1 MVLVTDFLTR
11 PRGAGLLLALA
22 WLTALAVAVGSSSPT
37 GRAAALL
44 GLAMVMVGVVW
55 GFRRSLWQRMAQ
67 LKRQQAQWQ
76 LEAGVFTHAREGIMI
91 TDPRGRIVDVNA
103 AFERLTG
110 YARDEVVGHS
120 PRLLDSGQH
129 PPAFFEHQ
137 WSELQKTGL
146 WQGEV
151 WDRHKG
157 GSLFATQQTISA
169 VRDTA
174 GRVTHFIS
182 LMSDI
187 TRLKDQER
195 RLEHTAHYDAL
206 TGLPNRVLL
215 ADRLRQALAL
225 APRRGLRVAVVYL
238 DLDGFK
244 AVNDQHGHEVGDRL
258 LVGLANRMHQAL
270 REGDTLARLGG
281 DEFVAV
287 LQDLPDAQACEPLL
301 QRLLWAASL
310 PYDVGD
316 LTLQVSASL
325 GVTLYPQDEEVDSD
339 QLLRQ
344 ADQAMYAAKLQ
355 GKNRYV
361 MFDAV
366 RDRALRGHIAS
377 VEGLRQALGRQ
388 EMVLHYQPQ
397 VNLRTGE
404 VVGMEALVRWQHPER
419 GLLAPAEFL
428 PAVHDHPLECSLG
441 QWVLESVVAQRAAWH
456 RQGVRLPI
464 SVNIS
469 ARHLQQPG
477 FIDDLQHLLGRYPD
491 LSPADLVLEVLESS
505 ALEDLLGVSRIM
517 ADGERHG
524 FCFALDDFGTG
535 YSTLTYLKRLP
546 VAKLKIDQS
555 FVRNLLED
563 PDDLAILQGV
573 IGLAQAFG
581 REVVAEGVETEAHG
595 SALLWLGCDVAQGY
609 GIAHPMPAEAVIEWT
624 RHWRAPRAWWSE
636 DARTSGFTA

>member
-1 MVLVTDFLTR
+1 MSVFPAFLTR
-11 PRGAGLLLALA
+11 PRGALVLAGGA
-22 WLTALAVAVGSSSPT
+22 WAVAMG
-37 GRAAALL
+37 A
-44 GLAMVMVGVVW
+44 VVW
-55 GFRRSLWQRMAQ
+55 G
-67 LKRQQAQWQ
+67 QAPWLRAGAMLALGAVIALVAWATRHAVWTHLSRLREQHARWR

-91 TDPRGRIVDVNA
+91 TDPLGRIVDVNA
-103 AFERLTG
+103 AFERLCG
-110 YARDEVVGHS
+110 YRREQLVGQS

-137 WSELQKTGL
+137 WAELQATGL

-151 WDRHKG
+151 WDRHQS

-169 VRDTA
+169 VRDA
-174 GRVTHFIS
+174 EGRVTHFIS

-187 TRLKDQER
+187 TRLKEQER
-195 RLEHTAHYDAL
+195 RLEHSAHYDGL

-215 ADRLRQALAL
+215 ADRLRQAMAL
-225 APRRGLRVAVVYL
+225 APRHGTRLAVAYL

-244 AVNDQHGHEVGDRL
+244 AVNDTHGHEVGDRL
-258 LVGLANRMHQAL
+258 LVGLAGRMQQAL

-287 LQDLPDAQACEPLL
+287 LQDLADMDACEPLL
-301 QRLLWAASL
+301 HRLLWAASV
-310 PYDVGD
+310 PYDVGE

-325 GVTLYPQDEEVDSD
+325 GVTFYPQDEDVDSD

-355 GKNRYV
+355 GKNRFV
-361 MFDAV
+361 VFDNV
-366 RDRALRGHIAS
+366 RDRALRGHIAT
-377 VEGLRQALGRQ
+377 VEGMRQALGRQ

-404 VVGMEALVRWQHPER
+404 VVGLEALVRWQHPER

-428 PAVHDHPLECSLG
+428 PAIHEHPLECSLG
-441 QWVLESVVAQRAAWH
+441 QWVLESVIAQRAAWGA
-456 RQGVRLPI
+456 QGLSLPI

-469 ARHLQQPG
+469 ARHLQQPN
-477 FIDDLQHLLGRYPD
+477 FIDQVEQILRSHPQVRP
-491 LSPADLVLEVLESS
+491 SDLVLEVLESS
-505 ALEDLLGVSRIM
+505 ALEDLLGVSRTM
-517 ADGERHG
+517 ADGERRG
-524 FCFALDDFGTG
+524 FRFALDDFGTG
-535 YSTLTYLKRLP
+535 YASLTYLRRLP

-555 FVRNLLED
+555 FVRNLLDD

-595 SALLWLGCDVAQGY
+595 SALLWLGCDVAQGF
-609 GIAHPMPAEAVIEWT
+609 GIAHPMPAEAVADWV
-624 RHWRAPRAWWSE
+624 RQWRAPRAWWRNAP
-636 DARTSGFTA
+636 D